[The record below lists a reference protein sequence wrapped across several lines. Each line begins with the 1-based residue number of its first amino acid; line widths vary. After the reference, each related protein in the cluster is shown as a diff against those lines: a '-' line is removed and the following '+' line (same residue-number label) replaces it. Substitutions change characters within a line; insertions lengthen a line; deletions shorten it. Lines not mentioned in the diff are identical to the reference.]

1 MPANSISVSDILR
14 ASVCPMQLYLAKSSP
29 ANFTEPL
36 RYSVAKQLSYHLGEE
51 FNREENREKIREE
64 LRLTIP
70 ECGQDAF
77 SVLDE
82 MIDVCSKVTW
92 RQALTYDMQV
102 DSGKYNI
109 HGRVDRVFDDSFSII
124 KGGKAPTH
132 GVYASDR
139 LQAVCYSICLEEMY
153 GKEFYGRIEYL
164 GSGTI
169 RSVVL
174 SPSDKRLFLTALKEV
189 EKVRRG
195 EVPRPVRGDKCKR
208 CRFSENCTPLERPQT
223 LLERLKKK

>member
-1 MPANSISVSDILR
+1 
-14 ASVCPMQLYLAKSSP
+14 
-29 ANFTEPL
+29 
-36 RYSVAKQLSYHLGEE
+36 
-51 FNREENREKIREE
+51 
-64 LRLTIP
+64 
-70 ECGQDAF
+70 
-77 SVLDE
+77 VLDE
-82 MIDVCSKVTW
+82 MIEACSKVMW

-109 HGRVDRVFDDSFSII
+109 HGRVDRVFDDSFSIV

-153 GKEFYGRIEYL
+153 GKEFYGRVEYL
-164 GSGTI
+164 GSGTV

-174 SPSDKRLFLTALKEV
+174 SPSDKRLFLTALREV

-195 EVPRPVRGDKCKR
+195 EIPRPIRGEKCKL
-208 CRFSENCTPLERPQT
+208 CRFAENCTPLERPQT
-223 LLERLKKK
+223 LLERLKKR

>member
-1 MPANSISVSDILR
+1 MPANSVSVSDILR

-29 ANFTEPL
+29 ADFSEPL
-36 RYSVAKQLSYHLGEE
+36 RYSVAKQISYHLGDELDAAE
-51 FNREENREKIREE
+51 IREE
-64 LRLTIP
+64 LKLTIP
-70 ECGQDAF
+70 DCGEDAF
-77 SVLDE
+77 RVLDE
-82 MIDVCSKVTW
+82 MLAACRKVTW

-174 SPSDKRLFLTALKEV
+174 SPSDKRVFLTALKEV

-195 EVPRPVRGDKCKR
+195 EVPRPIRGEKCKR
-208 CRFSENCTPLERPQT
+208 CRFAEKCRPLEKPHT

>member
-1 MPANSISVSDILR
+1 MR
-14 ASVCPMQLYLAKSSP
+14 
-29 ANFTEPL
+29 E
-36 RYSVAKQLSYHLGEE
+36 G
-51 FNREENREKIREE
+51 NRENAYETVEIKEETDLSALAAKVADTAIRKI
-64 LRLTIP
+64 
-70 ECGQDAF
+70 GAG
-77 SVLDE
+77 
-82 MIDVCSKVTW
+82 
-92 RQALTYDMQV
+92 QV

-109 HGRVDRVFDDSFSII
+109 HGRVDRVFDDSFSIV

-153 GKEFYGRIEYL
+153 GKEFYGRVEYL
-164 GSGTI
+164 GSGTV

-195 EVPRPVRGDKCKR
+195 EIPRPIRGEKCKL
-208 CRFSENCTPLERPQT
+208 CRFAENCSPLERPQT
-223 LLERLKKK
+223 LLERLKKR